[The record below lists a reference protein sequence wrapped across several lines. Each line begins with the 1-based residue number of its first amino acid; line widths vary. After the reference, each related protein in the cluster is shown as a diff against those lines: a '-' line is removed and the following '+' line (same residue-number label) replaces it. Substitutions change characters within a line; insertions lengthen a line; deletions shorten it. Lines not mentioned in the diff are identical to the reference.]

1 MIPKF
6 PHYCLVLATMSL
18 PAFAQNGPAAVATGL
33 DAPYKLTMTPA
44 GNLLVGE
51 TADGPNAGRITL
63 VNRASGG
70 KTVLL
75 SGLPSVSSAEG
86 RESVTGMIA
95 RERTVYASM
104 GEGDVVINGTAPGT
118 QIPNPKVASSPIF
131 SSLLALRF
139 SVDLEAVSV
148 PFTLTAQHQARLAD
162 GIDVELDNG
171 AGAKLTVQMVANFAD
186 VHPDPNTIGRA
197 SHPFGMDFARGNS
210 NFLYI
215 ADSGQNKLLRV
226 DVNTGRTRTIATFPP
241 IPNRAGFGPPVS
253 DVVPTSVR
261 AYGDQLLV
269 TYLSG
274 FPFATGAGGAY
285 LVDPNTGEWQ
295 PFLTNHTTVMDVLVR
310 ERPESDRA
318 QFWVLE
324 FSGNLLGQPPLPGRL
339 VQYTTQAAE
348 ELQPGLVTPVSMAM
362 DPASGEIYISEL
374 GTGRIVK
381 VAAR

>member
-1 MIPKF
+1 
-6 PHYCLVLATMSL
+6 MSL
-18 PAFAQNGPAAVATGL
+18 PAAFAQNAPATVASGL
-33 DAPYKLTMTPA
+33 EAPYKMTMTPA

-51 TADGPNAGRITL
+51 TATGPNAGRITL
-63 VNRASGG
+63 VNRSSGA
-70 KTVLL
+70 KSVLL
-75 SGLPSVSSAEG
+75 AGLPSASSAEG
-86 RESVTGMIA
+86 SESITGMIA
-95 RERTVYASM
+95 LESTVYALV

-131 SSLLALRF
+131 SSLLALRC
-139 SVDLEAVSV
+139 SVDLEAVGA
-148 PFTLTAQHQARLAD
+148 PFTMTAQDHVRLAD

-186 VHPDPNTIGRA
+186 VYPDPNTIGRA

-210 NFLYI
+210 NYLYI

-226 DVNTGRTRTIATFPP
+226 DVTTGRTRTMATFPP

-253 DVVPTSVR
+253 DVVPTNVR

-274 FPFATGAGGAY
+274 FPFAAGAGG
-285 LVDPNTGEWQ
+285 PNTGTWQ
-295 PFLTNHTTVMDVLVR
+295 PFLTNHTAVMDVLVR
-310 ERPESDRA
+310 ERADSDRA

-324 FSGNLLGQPPLPGRL
+324 FSGNMLAQPPLPGRL
-339 VQYTTQAAE
+339 VQYTTQTPE
-348 ELQPGLVTPVSMAM
+348 ELQPGLVTPVSMVM
-362 DPASGEIYISEL
+362 DPDSGEIYISEL

-381 VAAR
+381 VTAW